1 MTQASFFSIVFD
13 VQTSRF
19 LNGFV
24 NRFKNKL
31 KPTFPNM
38 ALTAVYM
45 GVCGGGGCVCVCE
58 GGVRVRVCVCVCE
71 RDTERDRERDE
82 QVIIL
87 CMNLQHLYVLY

>member
-45 GVCGGGGCVCVCE
+45 GVCGWGACAC
-58 GGVRVRVCVCVCE
+58 VRVCVSFHSHMCKLTHFTSVCAFVHLCACE
-71 RDTERDRERDE
+71 LI
-82 QVIIL
+82 VIQI
-87 CMNLQHLYVLY
+87 Q

>member
-1 MTQASFFSIVFD
+1 MTQACFFSVVFD

-38 ALTAVYM
+38 TLTAVYVCVRWVG
-45 GVCGGGGCVCVCE
+45 GVHVCVCVCE
-58 GGVRVRVCVCVCE
+58 GRVCVCVCVWE
-71 RDTERDRERDE
+71 RERDE
-82 QVIIL
+82 QVKIIS
-87 CMNLQHLYVLY
+87 MNLQHLYVLL

>member
-1 MTQASFFSIVFD
+1 MDVVVVNVNGRGLVLYLNECAVSLVNDLGMFFSVVFD

-38 ALTAVYM
+38 TLTAVY
-45 GVCGGGGCVCVCE
+45 VCVRWV
-58 GGVRVRVCVCVCE
+58 GGVHVCVCVC
-71 RDTERDRERDE
+71 
-82 QVIIL
+82 V
-87 CMNLQHLYVLY
+87 CV